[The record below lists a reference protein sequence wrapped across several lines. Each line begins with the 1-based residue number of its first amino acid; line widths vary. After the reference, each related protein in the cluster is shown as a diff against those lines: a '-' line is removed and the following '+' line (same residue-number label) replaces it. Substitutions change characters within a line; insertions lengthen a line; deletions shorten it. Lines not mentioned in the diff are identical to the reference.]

1 MNELDDYN
9 SGEQIDSL
17 LNQMEN
23 MEQELS
29 DKNTELETLRNQL
42 QEKNQEI
49 QNLSSGNQKL
59 KSQIQSVNSVLSEQ
73 GELLRQQTEKL
84 EKYSGSDIILQE
96 NERLKVRMAETEK
109 REKEMQDRAGAV
121 LSEAGKKKEDAD
133 KKLAKANRLMTEYQ
147 TALVRETAQ
156 IKRKMQFELQEKA
169 DKTLRRQSRQLS
181 GMTVVLLVAY
191 LIQLAALL
199 FLEKDTAAT
208 IPQWFQGRYK
218 NIQWLS
224 QCIRDFYQH
233 LYLKITAE
241 ISTQTTIG
249 IMCLA
254 SVIIAVVI
262 FSLIRMGLCY
272 LLRKWKKRWEFYD
285 CMDVDLIKKCAIVGI
300 VFMGFSISMVVV
312 NLPFIPFRLNVV
324 SWWILISGVMEL
336 LYFYYDRHGF

>member
-109 REKEMQDRAGAV
+109 REKEMQDRAGAI
-121 LSEAGKKKEDAD
+121 LYEAKTKEGNAD
-133 KKLAKANRLMTEYQ
+133 KKLGRANRMMAEYEQ
-147 TALVRETAQ
+147 TLAGEVAQLKRQIQREL
-156 IKRKMQFELQEKA
+156 KEKS
-169 DKTLRRQSRQLS
+169 DRNFRRQSRQLS
-181 GMTVVLLVAY
+181 GITVVLLAAY

-199 FLEKDTAAT
+199 FLEKNIVST
-208 IPQWFQGRYK
+208 IPLWFWDRYR

-224 QCIRDFYQH
+224 QCIGDFYQR
-233 LYLKITAE
+233 LYLKITMEMPTYAA
-241 ISTQTTIG
+241 IG
-249 IMCLA
+249 ILIFV
-254 SVIIAVVI
+254 SVIIAVAG
-262 FSLIRMGLCY
+262 FCLIRIGLRY
-272 LLRKWKKRWEFYD
+272 LLQKWKRRWEFYD
-285 CMDVDLIKKCAIVGI
+285 YKDLEVIKKCAMTGI
-300 VFMGFSISMVVV
+300 AFMGFSISMVVV

-324 SWWILISGVMEL
+324 SWWILISAVMEF
-336 LYFYYDRHGF
+336 LYFYHDRHGF

>member
-1 MNELDDYN
+1 MNELDSYN

-17 LNQMEN
+17 LNQMED
-23 MEQELS
+23 MEQELTN
-29 DKNTELETLRNQL
+29 KNTELETLRNQL

-49 QNLSSGNQKL
+49 RNLSSGNQKL
-59 KSQIQSVNSVLSEQ
+59 KLQIRSVNSVLSEQ

-84 EKYSGSDIILQE
+84 EKYSGSDFIFQE
-96 NERLKVRMAETEK
+96 NEKLKVRIAETEK
-109 REKEMQDRAGAV
+109 REKEMQDRAGTV

-133 KKLAKANRLMTEYQ
+133 KKLAKANRLMAEYQ

-156 IKRKMQFELQEKA
+156 IKRKMQIELQAKA

-181 GMTVVLLVAY
+181 GITVVLLVAY

-199 FLEKDTAAT
+199 FLEKDTVAA
-208 IPQWFQGRYK
+208 IPKWFQGRYK

-233 LYLKITAE
+233 LYLKITVE
-241 ISTQTTIG
+241 ISTQATIG

-262 FSLIRMGLCY
+262 FSCIRMGLRY

-285 CMDVDLIKKCAIVGI
+285 CMGVDSIKKCAIVGI
-300 VFMGFSISMVVV
+300 AFMGFSISMVVV
-312 NLPFIPFRLNVV
+312 NLLFIPFRLNMI

-336 LYFYYDRHGF
+336 LYFYYDGHSF

>member
-1 MNELDDYN
+1 
-9 SGEQIDSL
+9 
-17 LNQMEN
+17 
-23 MEQELS
+23 
-29 DKNTELETLRNQL
+29 
-42 QEKNQEI
+42 
-49 QNLSSGNQKL
+49 
-59 KSQIQSVNSVLSEQ
+59 
-73 GELLRQQTEKL
+73 
-84 EKYSGSDIILQE
+84 
-96 NERLKVRMAETEK
+96 MAETEK
-109 REKEMQDRAGAV
+109 REKEMQDRAGTV

-133 KKLAKANRLMTEYQ
+133 KKLAKANRLMAEYH

-156 IKRKMQFELQEKA
+156 IKREMQIELQEKA

-191 LIQLAALL
+191 LIQLVAFL
-199 FLEKDTAAT
+199 FLEKDTVAT

-249 IMCLA
+249 IMTLV

-262 FSLIRMGLCY
+262 FSLIRMGLRY

-300 VFMGFSISMVVV
+300 AFMGFSISMVVV
-312 NLPFIPFRLNVV
+312 NLPFIPFRLNMV
-324 SWWILISGVMEL
+324 SWWILISGVMDL
-336 LYFYYDRHGF
+336 LYFYYDRHSF

>member
-1 MNELDDYN
+1 MNELNDYN

-17 LNQMEN
+17 LNQMED
-23 MEQELS
+23 MEQELT

-59 KSQIQSVNSVLSEQ
+59 KSQIQSLNSVLSEQ

-84 EKYSGSDIILQE
+84 EKYSGSDIIFQE
-96 NERLKVRMAETEK
+96 NERLKIRIVEAEK
-109 REKEMQDRAGAV
+109 REKEIQDRAGAV

-133 KKLAKANRLMTEYQ
+133 KKLARANWMMAEYK
-147 TALVRETAQ
+147 TALANEVAQ
-156 IKRKMQFELQEKA
+156 IKREMQIELQEKA
-169 DKTLRRQSRQLS
+169 DKVLRRQSRQLS
-181 GMTVVLLVAY
+181 GMTVVLLAAY
-191 LIQLAALL
+191 LIQLAAFL
-199 FLEKDTAAT
+199 FLEEDVLST
-208 IPQWFQGRYK
+208 IPLWFRDRYR
-218 NIQWLS
+218 NVQWLS
-224 QCIRDFYQH
+224 RCIGDFYQR

-241 ISTQTTIG
+241 ISTQATIG

-262 FSLIRMGLCY
+262 FSLIRMGLRY

-285 CMDVDLIKKCAIVGI
+285 CIDVDLIKKCAIVGI
-300 VFMGFSISMVVV
+300 AFMGFSISMVVV
-312 NLPFIPFRLNVV
+312 NLPFIPFRLNVI

-336 LYFYYDRHGF
+336 LYFYYDGHSF

>member
-1 MNELDDYN
+1 MNELNDYN

-17 LNQMEN
+17 LNQMED
-23 MEQELS
+23 MEQELT
-29 DKNTELETLRNQL
+29 DKNTELEMLRNQL
-42 QEKNQEI
+42 WEKNQEI
-49 QNLSSGNQKL
+49 QNLSSDNQKL

-84 EKYSGSDIILQE
+84 ENYSGSDIIFQE
-96 NERLKVRMAETEK
+96 NEILKVRMAETEK
-109 REKEMQDRAGAV
+109 REKEMQDRAGMV

-133 KKLAKANRLMTEYQ
+133 KKLVKANRLIAEYQ

-156 IKRKMQFELQEKA
+156 IKREMQIELQETA

-208 IPQWFQGRYK
+208 IPKWFQGRYK

-233 LYLKITAE
+233 LYLKITVE
-241 ISTQTTIG
+241 ISTQATIG

-262 FSLIRMGLCY
+262 FSCIRMGLRY

-285 CMDVDLIKKCAIVGI
+285 CMDVDLIKKCAVVGI
-300 VFMGFSISMVVV
+300 AFMGFSISMVVV
-312 NLPFIPFRLNVV
+312 NLLFIPFKLNVI

-336 LYFYYDRHGF
+336 LYFYYDGHSF

>member
-1 MNELDDYN
+1 MNELNDYN

-17 LNQMEN
+17 LNQMED
-23 MEQELS
+23 MEQELT

-73 GELLRQQTEKL
+73 EELLRKQTEQL
-84 EKYSGSDIILQE
+84 EKYSGSDIIFQE
-96 NERLKVRMAETEK
+96 NERLKVRITETEK
-109 REKEMQDRAGAV
+109 REKDMQDRARV
-121 LSEAGKKKEDAD
+121 ILSEAKKKEGNAD
-133 KKLAKANRLMTEYQ
+133 RKLAKANRMMAEYQ

-156 IKRKMQFELQEKA
+156 IKREMQIELQAKA

-224 QCIRDFYQH
+224 QCIRDFYQY
-233 LYLKITAE
+233 LFLKITAE
-241 ISTQTTIG
+241 ISTQATIG
-249 IMCLA
+249 IMCLV
-254 SVIIAVVI
+254 SVIITVVI
-262 FSLIRMGLCY
+262 FSLIRMGLRY

-300 VFMGFSISMVVV
+300 AFMGFSISMVVV
-312 NLPFIPFRLNVV
+312 NLSFIPFRLNVI
-324 SWWILISGVMEL
+324 SWWILTSGVMEL
-336 LYFYYDRHGF
+336 LYFYYDGHSF

>member
-1 MNELDDYN
+1 MNELDSYN

-17 LNQMEN
+17 LNQMED
-23 MEQELS
+23 MEQELTN
-29 DKNTELETLRNQL
+29 KNTELETLRNQL

-59 KSQIQSVNSVLSEQ
+59 KSQIQSVNSILSEQ

-84 EKYSGSDIILQE
+84 EKYSGSDIIFQE

-109 REKEMQDRAGAV
+109 REKEMQDRVGAV
-121 LSEAGKKKEDAD
+121 LFEAGKKKEDAD
-133 KKLAKANRLMTEYQ
+133 KKLAKANRLMAEYQ

-156 IKRKMQFELQEKA
+156 IKRKMQIELQEKA
-169 DKTLRRQSRQLS
+169 DKTLRRQSKQLS
-181 GMTVVLLVAY
+181 GMTVVLLVTY

-241 ISTQTTIG
+241 ISTQATIG
-249 IMCLA
+249 IMSLA

-262 FSLIRMGLCY
+262 FSLIRMGLRY
-272 LLRKWKKRWEFYD
+272 LLRKWKKRWKFYD

-300 VFMGFSISMVVV
+300 AFMGFSISMVVV

-324 SWWILISGVMEL
+324 SWWILISAVMEF
-336 LYFYYDRHGF
+336 LYFYHDRHGF